1 MLDTIISV
9 AILMFVGWVLVELVK
24 DLQVMQKDWE
34 ERRAKKR
41 QERIERDLE
50 LIEGRISRGEE

>member
-24 DLQVMQKDWE
+24 DVQVMQKDWE

-41 QERIERDLE
+41 QAKIERDLE

>member
-9 AILMFVGWVLVELVK
+9 AILMFIGWVLIEGWK
-24 DLQVMQKDWE
+24 DLQIAQKAWE

>member
-9 AILMFVGWVLVELVK
+9 AILMFVGWVLVELIK
-24 DLQVMQKDWE
+24 DLQVMQKEWE

-41 QERIERDLE
+41 QAKIERDLE

>member
-9 AILMFVGWVLVELVK
+9 AILMFIGWVLVELVK
-24 DLQVMQKDWE
+24 DLQVMQKEWE

-41 QERIERDLE
+41 QSKIERDLE

>member
-9 AILMFVGWVLVELVK
+9 AILVFVGWVLAELVK
-24 DLQVMQKDWE
+24 DLQVMQEEWK

-41 QERIERDLE
+41 QERIERDLD

>member
-24 DLQVMQKDWE
+24 DLQVMQKEWE

-41 QERIERDLE
+41 QSKIERDLE